1 MLSLILKENS
11 FQFNGKNYL
20 QIHGTAMGTKMAVA
34 FANIFM
40 ANIETE
46 ILSNSVAKPTIWKR
60 YIDDIF
66 SLWDVS
72 QPDIDKFIEQANSH
86 HPTIKFTAEISN
98 TETTFLDTVV
108 YKGKRFRDQSILDI
122 KTHFKGGFYLNFV
135 QKSDFLFS
143 VKSATLTIKVYIREC
158 FGCLFSIFLCER
170 DTF

>member
-40 ANIETE
+40 ANIETQ

-72 QPDIDKFIEQANSH
+72 KPDIDKFIEQETHITLQSNLPLKFQILKLHFWIQLYTKANDS
-86 HPTIKFTAEISN
+86 EINPSW
-98 TETTFLDTVV
+98 
-108 YKGKRFRDQSILDI
+108 I
-122 KTHFKGGFYLNFV
+122 
-135 QKSDFLFS
+135 
-143 VKSATLTIKVYIREC
+143 
-158 FGCLFSIFLCER
+158 
-170 DTF
+170 